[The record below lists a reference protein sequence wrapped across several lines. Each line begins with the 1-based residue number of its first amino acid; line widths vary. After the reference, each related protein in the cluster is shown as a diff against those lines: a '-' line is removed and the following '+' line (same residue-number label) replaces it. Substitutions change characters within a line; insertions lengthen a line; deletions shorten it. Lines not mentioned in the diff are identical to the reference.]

1 MARIVVGSYMV
12 RYPLG
17 GMMSWVLQYLVGFQ
31 RLGHDVFFVE
41 KSGYMDSCYDPAK
54 NRMSNDCSYGVTAVQ
69 TLLKR
74 FGMQDKWCFVDAQ
87 EHYHGLTRDRIVAVF
102 KSADLFLDMG
112 THGAW
117 LPEAAA
123 TRLRV
128 LADGEPGFTQIKMA
142 QQVAA
147 GEVLP
152 CYDFYYTSGS
162 NIGTSKSIAP
172 TAGREWRC
180 LCHPVVTDLFR
191 YEPVHRYAA
200 FTTVMN
206 WQSHRPI
213 EFNGTTYG
221 QKDVEFAKFIDLPS
235 RVSIPLEVA
244 VSGKRVPTIQ
254 LRSAGWQVRDA
265 HEVTLSF
272 DTFCDYIRSSK
283 GEFSVCKQVFVAM
296 HSAWFSDRSAVY
308 LASGRPVVL
317 QDTGF
322 SAHLPCGRGLFAAR
336 TVDEAAAAIED
347 ITAHYEQ
354 HAQWAREIAVEYLDA
369 AKVLRR
375 FLSELGI

>member
-17 GMMSWVLQYLVGFQ
+17 GMLSWVLQYLVGFQ

-41 KSGYMDSCYDPAK
+41 KSGYTDSCYDPAK
-54 NRMSNDCSYGVTAVQ
+54 NCISNDCSYGVAAVQ
-69 TLLKR
+69 ALLKR
-74 FGMQDKWCFVDAQ
+74 FGMQDQWCFVDAQ
-87 EHYHGLTRDRIVAVF
+87 EHYYGLTRDRITAVF

-128 LADGEPGFTQIKMA
+128 LADGEPDFTQIKMA
-142 QQVAA
+142 QRVAA
-147 GEVLP
+147 GETLLY
-152 CYDFYYTSGS
+152 YDSYYTVGS
-162 NIGTSKSIAP
+162 NIGTSKSTAP
-172 TAGREWRC
+172 TAGQKWRY
-180 LCHPVVTDLFR
+180 LFHPVVTDLFR
-191 YEPVHRYAA
+191 YEPVHRNAA

-206 WQSHRPI
+206 WQSHPPI
-213 EFNGTTYG
+213 EFNGRTYG

-235 RVSIPLEVA
+235 RVSAPLEVA
-244 VSGKRVPTIQ
+244 ISGRRLPIGQ
-254 LRSAGWQVRDA
+254 LQNASWRVRDA
-265 HEVTLSF
+265 REVTLSF
-272 DTFCDYIRSSK
+272 DSFCDYVHSSK
-283 GEFSVCKQVFVAM
+283 GEFSVCKQVFVAT

-322 SAHLPCGRGLFAAR
+322 SAHLPCGRGLFAVR

-354 HAQWAREIAVEYLDA
+354 HTQWAREIAVEYLDA